1 VISVA
6 SFETPDWSRPSRR
19 EAEYMERAERHRDL
33 LSLLLTGAL
42 AAFMGGAPVL
52 RGAIRLVFWGA
63 MAMAATNLVGRL
75 FDARI

>member
-1 VISVA
+1 
-6 SFETPDWSRPSRR
+6 
-19 EAEYMERAERHRDL
+19 MERAERHRDL